1 MIRSSKRILN
11 LSWRSDSE
19 LPYKF
24 YLVALTPPG
33 LPDPSLAIAASRAGG
48 LGILDLE
55 YTKDLN
61 VAMGALE
68 KIAAQTDYA
77 FGIKLNG
84 KDDASIADITPALP
98 ENIWVVILT
107 SWQDTNFG
115 KYIEKFHS
123 ENRQVILEITSLEQA
138 LLVQSLGLDGFLAKG
153 NEAAGAVGEKTAFIL
168 LQQIASQVELPV
180 WVQGGVGLHTIAACY
195 AGGAAG
201 VVLDSQL
208 VLTREAPFSDAVKK
222 QIRRMDGSETLCVG
236 SNIGAP
242 YRIYALPGHPIIKTL
257 LDLEM
262 SLEKVADNS
271 NPQSALSL
279 WNESIRNAVGW
290 GEDGTSLWPLGQ
302 DIAFASVLAERFG
315 TVGAIF
321 QAFRLSLK
329 KHIHTAKSCVPL
341 GINSPL
347 ARSHGTPYPIVQG
360 PMARVSDTAKFAARV
375 AEEGALPFIALSTLK
390 ENEIKGILKDVHGL
404 LQGRPWG
411 VGLLGFNEEEL
422 LRSQI
427 QAIEPFSP
435 PFAILAGGRTK
446 QASALE
452 SKGITTYVHVPSV
465 GILEMFI
472 DSGARHFIFEGN
484 ECGGHIGPRPGFV
497 LWEGA
502 IQKLQEAL
510 KSGCRPEDFHLLFAG
525 GIHDALS
532 ASMVAAMVAP
542 LAERGVRVGVLLGT
556 AYLFTEEVIE
566 TGGIVEDFQKKALL
580 CSQTKLLE
588 ISPGHAL
595 RCIDTPFV
603 TLFKEMKRKLQ
614 AEKRSSEEVRAN
626 LEESILGRSRI
637 ASKGIVRNPS
647 CGADRDAPYLISV
660 SKENQHA
667 DGLYM
672 VGQLAAL
679 RNKTSTLKE
688 LHEDVSVRSSNM
700 LASLHTPDEDEHSR
714 KPGDVA
720 IIGMACVF
728 PKAGDLRTYWEN
740 ILNSV
745 NAITE
750 VPSNRWDWRL
760 YFDEDKRARD
770 KIYSRWGGFLDDIS
784 FDPVKYGIPPNSLHS
799 IEPLHLMTLEVVR
812 TALKDAGYEEREFPR
827 ERTSVIIGTGA
838 GIGDLGQ
845 RYILRATLP
854 TLFEI
859 HSDEVMKRLHE
870 WTEDSF
876 PGILMNV
883 LAGRV
888 ANRFNLGGVNYTIDA
903 ACASSLAALYDAARE
918 LETGSSDMVIVGGVD
933 AGQSPFTYTCFS
945 KTSALSPNGKCRVFD
960 EKADG
965 TVISEG
971 LAVLV
976 MKRLSDA
983 ERDGDRIY
991 AVLKAVA
998 GSSDGRG
1005 MGLTAPRTEGQMVA
1019 LKRAYAKAGFTPDTV
1034 ELFEAHGTGTVVGD
1048 QVEAESVM
1056 QLLKENHTAKQS
1068 CAIGSVKSM
1077 IGHTKG
1083 AAGMA
1088 GVIKTAL
1095 SLYHKV
1101 LPPTMGV
1108 DKPNP
1113 KIDFLDGPL
1122 YINTEVCPW
1131 VGNERGPR
1139 RAGVNAFGFGG
1150 TNFHAVLEQYSGE
1163 IPEDKTPAVMDRWP
1177 IELLLWSGG
1186 SRNEIVSA
1194 IENLRQSLE
1203 AGAQPRLG
1211 DIAYTLHKALKEC
1224 GNDQDGSPLKLAIVA
1239 SSLEDLKDKLVL
1251 AHQAIREQQFGGI
1264 SDPRGIYFTGEQ
1276 SINQGK
1282 VAFLFPGQG
1291 SQYPDMLRE
1300 LAMLFPEV
1308 LACFERANAVL
1319 REKFPEGLSSY
1330 IFPPPHF
1337 TPDQE
1342 REQRQKLSQTNIAQP
1357 ALGAACYGMFKL
1369 LQKMGMN
1376 PDMTAGHSYGEYVAL
1391 AAAGV
1396 FDEDTLYTVSEA
1408 RGRLIIEAA
1417 NGNDLGTMVA
1427 VKANASELK
1436 DIIKGIDG
1444 VVIANIN
1451 SPNQTIISG
1460 EKGAIEKAVEL
1471 FKSRDIHVQPMAVAA
1486 AFHSP
1491 VVAPAKRLFSD
1502 LLKAVQFA
1510 TPQVEVFSNTFA
1522 APYERSRE
1530 EIESCL
1536 AEHMVRPVEFVRE
1549 IEAMYERGA
1558 RIFVEVGPGSVLTNL
1573 TKQILEGRHF
1583 LAVATNS
1590 QGQPAL
1596 SHLLKAIGQL
1606 AVNHVPISLEPLF
1619 HGRALK
1625 SLDFNNFTGEE
1636 KEMYSP
1642 TTWLVNGTG
1651 IVRPGKVWR
1660 ERTNK
1665 MTLDGYKLRDRRSV
1679 QEKEHEQEKDG
1690 SIKPSLI
1697 PMNHRLTKENPSPL
1711 AGEGGFSEQ
1720 TDTVMFQFQQLMSQF
1735 LEMQKG
1741 IMMAYLQGTS
1751 QSAPV
1756 SSVIPHTTPQELKQK
1771 PAISTPDE
1779 HHQGVVRD
1787 PLQKDKEPLPP
1798 LNKGGMGGGTKR
1810 WTTSTAHISSDQV
1823 RFDEEYIKKSLLK
1836 VTSERTGYPEEML
1849 QLDADIEADLGI
1861 DSIKRVEIMG
1871 AFAKCFPEAERQKI
1885 QSVMDELSRLKTL
1898 NAVVKR
1904 AAEVLLATVQRHEN
1918 IPDLQADKAVASVR
1932 SEQTMISREKIV
1944 GDLLK
1949 VTSERTG
1956 YPEEMLQ
1963 LDADIEAD
1971 LGIDSIKRVEIM
1983 GAFVKCFPEAERQ
1996 KIQVAIDELSRL
2008 KTLSSVIEKTAGI
2021 LLAGSK
2027 GIETGSDG
2035 RVPRFLLEP
2044 VITPAPEEE
2053 LQIRERG
2060 VFIVTDDNCGISETL
2075 AQSLKERG
2083 GQVVI
2088 LRMHPSS
2095 VKMDGNIYG
2104 LNLTDPASVEALIK
2118 EIRLK
2123 HGPIIGLIHLL
2134 PLGHSLPSS
2143 QMDLQ
2148 TWRESLK
2155 TEVKSLFYLAKILGT
2170 EIQEAGRKGGG
2181 WLVAVTTLNGSSN
2194 GNCFVGQAGIA
2205 GLLKTVAQEWTEV
2218 KCRVIHM
2225 DVTLPPLT
2233 LSGQLINEMAA
2244 GDKIVEVEYKGLDR
2258 IEYKAKPAPL
2268 LNNGNIEKIHI
2279 DSNWVIMVTGG
2290 AAGITAEIACE
2301 LADKYRPTL
2310 LLVGRSSFPEDE
2322 SPETALL
2329 TSPKDIK
2336 EALIKQLRT
2345 HGDNPTPAIVEAAY
2359 ARLIKNREIRRNI
2372 ERMRSAG
2379 SKVHYYSA
2387 DVRDEHQFGN
2397 IIDELYTLFGHIDG
2411 VIHGAGI
2418 IEDKLLEDKS
2428 PDSFDRVFDTKVD
2441 SAFILTHKI
2450 RADYL
2455 KFIAFFTSV
2464 AGCFGNR
2471 GQVDYASA
2479 NEVVNKLALSLDKE
2493 WKGRVVAVNW
2503 GPWRK
2508 AGMVTPGVERQFKER
2523 GIHLIPLDAGCRIF
2537 EEEIRFG
2544 SKGEV
2549 EVVIG
2554 DGPWMT

>member
-11 LSWRSDSE
+11 LSRHSDSE

-68 KIAAQTDYA
+68 KIGAQADYA

-84 KDDASIADITPALP
+84 GDDAFIGDIALKLP
-98 ENIWVVILT
+98 ENMEVVILT
-107 SWQDTNFG
+107 SWKGTNFQ
-115 KYIEKFHS
+115 KYIETFH
-123 ENRQVILEITSLEQA
+123 RDKRRIILEITSLEQA
-138 LLVQSLGLDGFLAKG
+138 MLGQSLGADGLLAKG
-153 NEAAGAVGEKTAFIL
+153 HEAAGAVGEKTAFIL
-168 LQQIASQVELPV
+168 LQQIASHVELPV

-208 VLTREAPFSDAVKK
+208 ALTREAPFPDAVKK
-222 QIRRMDGSETLCVG
+222 HICRMDGSETLCVG
-236 SNIGAP
+236 SSIGAP
-242 YRIYALPGHPIIKTL
+242 YRIYARPGHPIIKTL

-262 SLEKVADNS
+262 SLEKVADDS

-279 WNESIRNAVGW
+279 WNESIRSAVGW
-290 GEDGTSLWPLGQ
+290 GEDGASLWPLGQ
-302 DIAFASVLAERFG
+302 DIAFASMLAERFG

-329 KHIHTAKSCVPL
+329 EHICTAKSYVPL

-390 ENEIKGILKDVHGL
+390 EKEIKGILKDVPGL

-427 QAIEPFSP
+427 EAIEPFSP
-435 PFAILAGGRTK
+435 PFAILAGGRPK
-446 QASALE
+446 QVSALE

-472 DSGARHFIFEGN
+472 DSGARCFIFEGN

-510 KSGCRPEDFHLLFAG
+510 KSGCRPEDFHILFAG

-556 AYLFTEEVIE
+556 AYLFTKEVIE

-603 TLFKEMKRKLQ
+603 KLFKDMKRKLQ
-614 AEKRSSEEVRAN
+614 AEKRSSEEVRAS

-647 CGADRDAPYLISV
+647 CSADWDEPYLISV

-700 LASLHTPDEDEHSR
+700 LASLHAPEDDVHPQ

-720 IIGMACVF
+720 IIGMACLF
-728 PKAGDLRTYWEN
+728 PKAGNLRTYWEN
-740 ILNSV
+740 ILNKV
-745 NAITE
+745 NVITE
-750 VPSNRWDWRL
+750 VPSNRWDWQL
-760 YFDEDKRARD
+760 YFDEDRRARD
-770 KIYSRWGGFLDDIS
+770 KIYSRWGGFLDDIP
-784 FDPVKYGIPPNSLHS
+784 FDPVNYGIPPNSLHS
-799 IEPLHLMTLEVVR
+799 IEPLHLMTLEVVSA
-812 TALKDAGYEEREFPR
+812 ALRDAGYEDKEFPR

-888 ANRFNLGGVNYTIDA
+888 ANRLNLGGVNYTIDA

-933 AGQSPFTYTCFS
+933 ACQSPFTYTCFS

-983 ERDGDRIY
+983 ERDGNRIY

-1005 MGLTAPRTEGQMVA
+1005 MGLTAPRTEGQIVA
-1019 LKRAYAKAGFTPDTV
+1019 LKRAYAKAGFTPDSV

-1056 QLLKENHTAKQS
+1056 QLLKENRAAKQS

-1088 GVIKTAL
+1088 GVIKAVL

-1101 LPPTMGV
+1101 LPPTLGV

-1122 YINTEVCPW
+1122 YINTEVRPW
-1131 VGNERGPR
+1131 VENERGPR

-1163 IPEDKTPAVMDRWP
+1163 IPEGKTPAVMDRWP
-1177 IELLLWSGG
+1177 SELLLWSAG

-1211 DIAYTLHKALKEC
+1211 DIAFTLYKALKER

-1251 AHQAIREQQFGGI
+1251 ANQAIREQQFGGI

-1276 SINQGK
+1276 SIKPGK

-1291 SQYPDMLRE
+1291 SQYPNMLKE
-1300 LAMLFPEV
+1300 LAVLFPEV

-1376 PDMTAGHSYGEYVAL
+1376 PDMTSGHSYGEYVAL

-1522 APYERSRE
+1522 APYGRSRE

-1596 SHLLKAIGQL
+1596 SHLLKAVGQL
-1606 AVNHVPISLEPLF
+1606 AVNHVPIFLELLYR
-1619 HGRALK
+1619 GRALK
-1625 SLDFNNFTGEE
+1625 SLDLNNLTGEE
-1636 KEMYSP
+1636 KERYSP
-1642 TTWLVNGTG
+1642 TTWLVNGTD
-1651 IVRPGKVWR
+1651 IVQPGKVLKQ
-1660 ERTNK
+1660 RTNK

-1679 QEKEHEQEKDG
+1679 QEQEQEKEKDG
-1690 SIKPSLI
+1690 SVKSSLTPI
-1697 PMNHRLTKENPSPL
+1697 NHRLTKENPSPL
-1711 AGEGGFSEQ
+1711 AGEGGGGFSEQ
-1720 TDTVMFQFQQLMSQF
+1720 TDTVMYQFQQLMSQF
-1735 LEMQKG
+1735 LETQKG
-1741 IMMAYLQGTS
+1741 IMMAYLQGTAP
-1751 QSAPV
+1751 SAPV
-1756 SSVIPHTTPQELKQK
+1756 PSIMSRTPHRELKQE
-1771 PAISTPDE
+1771 PDMTE
-1779 HHQGVVRD
+1779 
-1787 PLQKDKEPLPP
+1787 KDGRQDAVKEPAYRDREPA
-1798 LNKGGMGGGTKR
+1798 
-1810 WTTSTAHISSDQV
+1810 SITASGAESDQGHAGHIHSV
-1823 RFDEEYIKKSLLK
+1823 RVKMDEEYIKKELLK

-1849 QLDADIEADLGI
+1849 QLDSDIEADLGI

-1871 AFAKCFPEAERQKI
+1871 AFF
-1885 QSVMDELSRLKTL
+1885 
-1898 NAVVKR
+1898 
-1904 AAEVLLATVQRHEN
+1904 
-1918 IPDLQADKAVASVR
+1918 
-1932 SEQTMISREKIV
+1932 
-1944 GDLLK
+1944 
-1949 VTSERTG
+1949 
-1956 YPEEMLQ
+1956 
-1963 LDADIEAD
+1963 
-1971 LGIDSIKRVEIM
+1971 
-1983 GAFVKCFPEAERQ
+1983 KCFPEAERQ

-2008 KTLSSVIEKTAGI
+2008 KTIRSVVEKTAGI
-2021 LLAGSK
+2021 ILAGANGPPGTTLPAPLSK
-2027 GIETGSDG
+2027 EQVSSSQKNIDDDKNEK
-2035 RVPRFLLEP
+2035 VPRFLLEP
-2044 VITPAPEEE
+2044 VIAPLHEEG
-2053 LQIRERG
+2053 LKMPERG
-2060 VFIVTDDNCGISETL
+2060 VFIITGDSRGIAEAL
-2075 AQSLKERG
+2075 AQALRERG
-2083 GQVVI
+2083 GRAVI
-2088 LRMHPSS
+2088 LRMHASEA
-2095 VKMDGNIYG
+2095 KTDDNIYAVD
-2104 LNLTDPASVEALIK
+2104 LTNPLAVDLLLK

-2123 HGPIIGLIHLL
+2123 HGTIVGLIHLL
-2134 PLGHSLPSS
+2134 PLGHSPFSS
-2143 QMDLQ
+2143 RMDLQ
-2148 TWRESLK
+2148 TWREGLK
-2155 TEVKSLFYLAKILGT
+2155 TEVKSLFYLARTLGAD
-2170 EIQEAGRKGGG
+2170 IRDAGRKGGG
-2181 WLVAVTTLNGSSN
+2181 WLIAATGLHGRSLEANNGD
-2194 GNCFVGQAGIA
+2194 GFVGQAGIA
-2205 GLLKTVAQEWTEV
+2205 GLIKTVAQEWPEV

-2225 DVTLPPLT
+2225 DVTHPPST
-2233 LSGQLINEMAA
+2233 LSGQLIHEMAA

-2258 IEYKAKPAPL
+2258 IRYKAKPAPL
-2268 LNNGNIEKIHI
+2268 MNNGNIKKIRI
-2279 DSNWVIMVTGG
+2279 DSNWVILVTGG

-2301 LADKYRPTL
+2301 LADKHRPTL
-2310 LLVGRSSFPEDE
+2310 LLVGRSPFPGDE
-2322 SPETALL
+2322 LPETATL
-2329 TSPKDIK
+2329 TLPKDIK
-2336 EALIKQLRT
+2336 EALIKQL
-2345 HGDNPTPAIVEAAY
+2345 HAHADNPTPAIVEAAY
-2359 ARLIKNREIRRNI
+2359 ARLLKDREIRRNI
-2372 ERMRSAG
+2372 ERMRNTG

-2387 DVRDEHQFGN
+2387 DVRDEHQFGGM
-2397 IIDELYTLFGHIDG
+2397 IDEIYASFGRIDG

-2441 SAFILTHKI
+2441 SAFILMRKVS
-2450 RADYL
+2450 ADSL

-2471 GQVDYASA
+2471 GQADYASA
-2479 NEVVNKLALSLDKE
+2479 NEVVSKLALSLDRQ
-2493 WKGRVVAVNW
+2493 WKGRVIAINW

-2523 GIHLIPLDAGCRIF
+2523 GIQVIPPDAGCRIF

-2549 EVVIG
+2549 EIVIG